1 MNKRVILFDADGV
14 VIRSEMF
21 GTHYQ
26 QAQGLSPDDM
36 LPFYKGIFQE
46 CLTGKADLKEV
57 IVPWLKKWKW
67 DGDVDDFLLQWFQY
81 EHKIDQKVVDLI
93 RELQKN
99 AVSCYLATNQEKY
112 RTQYMRNEMGFEQV
126 FDGIFSSAEIG
137 SKKPQA
143 EFYEF
148 IFQKLNVDKDKIL
161 YTDDTASH
169 VEGAKTAGI
178 DAYLYTEFEPFYE
191 YVKPMLKAVGSH

>member
-1 MNKRVILFDADGV
+1 MDKQVILFDADGV
-14 VIRSEMF
+14 VIRSKMF
-21 GTHYQ
+21 SAHYQ
-26 QAQGLSPDDM
+26 QIQGLSPDDM

-46 CLTGKADLKEV
+46 CLTGRADLKEI

-67 DGDVDDFLLQWFQY
+67 NGDVDGFLLQWFQY

-93 RELQKN
+93 QELRKN
-99 AVSCYLATNQEKY
+99 TVSCYLATNQEKY

-126 FDGIFSSAEIG
+126 FNGIFSSAEID
-137 SKKPQA
+137 SKKPQT

-148 IFQKLNVDKDKIL
+148 IFRKLGVNKDKIL

-169 VEGAKTAGI
+169 VEGAKMAGI
-178 DAYLYTEFEPFYE
+178 DSYLYTEFEPFYE
-191 YVKPMLKAVGSH
+191 FVKPMLKAVDSH

>member
-1 MNKRVILFDADGV
+1 MDKQVVLFDADGV
-14 VIRSEMF
+14 IIRSEMF

-26 QAQGLSPDDM
+26 QKQGLSPEDM

-57 IVPWLKKWKW
+57 IAPWLPKWKW
-67 DGDVDDFLLQWFQY
+67 DEDVDGFLLQWFEY
-81 EHKIDQKVVDLI
+81 ENKVDQKVVNLV

-112 RTQYMRNEMGFEQV
+112 RTQYMRNEMGFGKL
-126 FDGIFSSAEIG
+126 FDGIFSSAEMGI
-137 SKKPQA
+137 KKPQA

-148 IFQKLNVDKDKIL
+148 IFQELGVDKDKIL

-169 VEGAKTAGI
+169 VEGAKEVGI
-178 DAYLYTEFEPFYE
+178 EACHYTEFEPFHE
-191 YVKPMLKAVGSH
+191 YVKPLLKVCSH

>member
-1 MNKRVILFDADGV
+1 MNKQVILFDADGV

-26 QAQGLSPDDM
+26 QTQGLSPDDM

-46 CLTGKADLKEV
+46 CLTGRADLKEV

-67 DGDVDDFLLQWFQY
+67 DGDVDGFLLQWFQY
-81 EHKIDQKVVDLI
+81 EHKTDQKVVDLI
-93 RELQKN
+93 RELRKN

-112 RTQYMRNEMGFEQV
+112 RTQYMRNEMGFEKL

-148 IFQKLNVDKDKIL
+148 IFRELGVNKDKIL

-169 VEGAKTAGI
+169 VEGAKLAGI

-191 YVKPMLKAVGSH
+191 YVKPVLKVVGSH

>member
-1 MNKRVILFDADGV
+1 MDKQVVLFDADGV
-14 VIRSEMF
+14 IIRSEMF

-26 QAQGLSPDDM
+26 KTQGLSPDDM

-57 IVPWLKKWKW
+57 IAPWLPKWKW
-67 DGDVDDFLLQWFQY
+67 DGDVDGFLLQWFEY
-81 EHKIDQKVVDLI
+81 ENKVDQKVVNLI

-112 RTQYMRNEMGFEQV
+112 RTQYMRNEMGFEKL
-126 FDGIFSSAEIG
+126 FDGIFSSAEVG
-137 SKKPQA
+137 SKKPEA
-143 EFYEF
+143 KFYEF
-148 IFQKLNVDKDKIL
+148 IFQKLDVGKDKIL

-169 VEGAKTAGI
+169 VEGAKQAGI
-178 DAYLYTEFEPFYE
+178 DAYLYTEFEPFHE
-191 YVKPMLKAVGSH
+191 HVKPLLK

>member
-1 MNKRVILFDADGV
+1 MDKQVILFDADGV
-14 VIRSEMF
+14 IIRSEMF

-26 QAQGLSPDDM
+26 QKQGLSPEDM

-57 IVPWLKKWKW
+57 IAPWLPKWKW
-67 DGDVDDFLLQWFQY
+67 DGDVDGFLLQWFEY
-81 EHKIDQKVVDLI
+81 ENKVDQKVVNLV

-112 RTQYMRNEMGFEQV
+112 RTQYMRNEMGFEKL

-137 SKKPQA
+137 SKKPRT

-148 IFQKLNVDKDKIL
+148 IFQKLGVDKDKIL

-169 VEGAKTAGI
+169 VEGAQEAGI
-178 DAYLYTEFEPFYE
+178 EAYHYTEFEPFYE
-191 YVKPMLKAVGSH
+191 YVKPLLKVGSH

>member
-1 MNKRVILFDADGV
+1 MDKQVVLFDADGV
-14 VIRSEMF
+14 IVRSELF

-26 QAQGLSPDDM
+26 KTKGIAKEEM
-36 LPFYKGIFQE
+36 LPFYHGIFQE

-57 IVPWLKKWKW
+57 IAPWLPKWKW
-67 DGDVDDFLLQWFQY
+67 GGDVDGFLLQWFEY
-81 EHKIDQKVVDLI
+81 ENKVDQKIVELI

-112 RTQYMRNEMGFEQV
+112 RTQYMREKMGFKKL
-126 FDGIFSSAEIG
+126 FDGIFSSAEVG

-148 IFQKLNVDKDKIL
+148 IFQKLNVNKDKIL

-169 VEGAKTAGI
+169 VEGAKEAGI
-178 DAYLYTEFEPFYE
+178 DAYLYTEFEPFHE
-191 YVKPMLKAVGSH
+191 YVKPLLK

>member
-1 MNKRVILFDADGV
+1 MDKQVILFDADGV

-21 GTHYQ
+21 STHYQ
-26 QAQGLSPDDM
+26 KTQGLSPDDM

-67 DGDVDDFLLQWFQY
+67 DGDVDGFLLQWFQY
-81 EHKIDQKVVDLI
+81 EHKIDQQIVDLI
-93 RELQKN
+93 RDLRKN
-99 AVSCYLATNQEKY
+99 SVSCYLATNQEKY
-112 RTQYMRNEMGFEQV
+112 RTQYMRKEMNFEKI
-126 FDGIFSSAEIG
+126 FDGIFSSAEVG

-148 IFQKLNVDKDKIL
+148 IFRKLGINKDKIL

-169 VEGAKTAGI
+169 VEGAKEARI
-178 DAYLYTEFEPFYE
+178 DAYHYTEFEPFNE
-191 YVKPMLKAVGSH
+191 YVKPLLKVVGSH